1 MRWFF
6 WGTLGMVAL
15 YVFVQPSSSSKVAA
29 GGNALAAFLHR
40 MSDPTVALIHQT
52 ATPGT
57 TWHAGTP
64 ATPPSGGGSMHTPH
78 ESGPALPPTT
88 ISV

>member
-1 MRWFF
+1 MRWFA
-6 WGTLGMVAL
+6 WGTLGMIAL
-15 YVFVQPSSSSKVAA
+15 YVFVQPASSAKVEA

-40 MSDPTVALIHQT
+40 LSDPTVAPIHQT

-57 TWHAGTP
+57 TWHDGTP
-64 ATPPSGGGSMHTPH
+64 PAQGGGGSTHIPH

-88 ISV
+88 VQV